1 MRIVKDAQRSKTLGT
16 DGTFVEF
23 VEKHAQTEKLKHT
36 HDPNRHDWQVLVK
49 FVESVVSK
57 EQNEAENEAGEIKE
71 TAKDNKKATIK
82 FEETIS
88 RHISWQKK
96 NKKRHEWKA
105 WHESCDNDDEK
116 YGEEGSEENALWKLV
131 NMCVNCCKL
140 RKPFVTTKG
149 SWYFT
154 PEFLLSEKR
163 NG

>member
-1 MRIVKDAQRSKTLGT
+1 MRIVKDAQRTKKAGS
-16 DGTFVEF
+16 DGTFNEF

-57 EQNEAENEAGEIKE
+57 EQNEGENEAGEIEE

-88 RHISWQKK
+88 RHVSWQKK

-105 WHESCDNDDEK
+105 WHES
-116 YGEEGSEENALWKLV
+116 
-131 NMCVNCCKL
+131 
-140 RKPFVTTKG
+140 
-149 SWYFT
+149 
-154 PEFLLSEKR
+154 
-163 NG
+163 

>member
-1 MRIVKDAQRSKTLGT
+1 MRYYRAIHTGQRGARADRQRRARSKRLGT

-49 FVESVVSK
+49 SVESVVSK
-57 EQNEAENEAGEIKE
+57 EQNEGENEAGEIEE

-88 RHISWQKK
+88 RHVSWQKK

-105 WHESCDNDDEK
+105 WHETLLAKRRKVRGRFQEK
-116 YGEEGSEENALWKLV
+116 QRCGN
-131 NMCVNCCKL
+131 
-140 RKPFVTTKG
+140 
-149 SWYFT
+149 
-154 PEFLLSEKR
+154 
-163 NG
+163 